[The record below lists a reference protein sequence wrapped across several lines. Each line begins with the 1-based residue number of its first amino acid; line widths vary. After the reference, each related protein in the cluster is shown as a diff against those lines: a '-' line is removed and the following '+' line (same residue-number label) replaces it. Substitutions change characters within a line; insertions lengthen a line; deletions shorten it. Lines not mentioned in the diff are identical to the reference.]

1 VPGEPVLTE
10 SPERSHAVPSSGSY
24 RADLDGL
31 RAISVLLVIAF
42 HAGITQLAGGFIG
55 VDVFFVISGFLI
67 TGILL
72 AEATKT
78 RSISLRN
85 FYARRIRRLLPLSAL
100 VLVATVLAG
109 IVFVPALDR
118 GRLLGDA
125 RSAALY
131 FSNWRFA
138 GQATAYADIG
148 PGDSLFVHYWSL
160 SIEEQFYLVWPLII
174 LVTTMLV
181 ARRKP
186 ERLRLALGSVLS
198 VVAVSS
204 FVLSIVLTR
213 VQGQSAYYGTH
224 LRLGELAT
232 GAALAVAVG
241 HVGRL
246 RGLAARIAGVA
257 GIACIVLAATLYDRT
272 TPFPGSAVLLPV
284 FGAALVI
291 ASGVFRPTGVGRL
304 LGRPP
309 LPAIGRISYAWYL
322 WHWPALGITS
332 LALGENA
339 SPTAK
344 TFGTILAVVASLALA
359 IGSHHLLEN
368 PIRFSERLKRS
379 WRRGLALGLALTAVS
394 VGTTMLPTPVAATRP
409 VTAEGKHAMTPE
421 EARLDTVQGM
431 GRCHIAYRTTSA
443 ASGCVFGDPAGDKT
457 IALVGDS
464 IAQQWFPAFERVAR
478 ANHWRLLA
486 WTKDACVFIDVLI
499 HVGPLNRPYYECVT
513 WRRNVINR
521 MRSFPGGVDLVVVG
535 RSTYALV
542 NVLTAEGKPIASGTL
557 DTVWAQAAARTFSR
571 LRAVADHVILIPDTP
586 LSPHDVPSCLS
597 EFPSEPD
604 RCRFPR
610 KRVLER
616 GKTLTTAER
625 ETAPPGVEVIDLSGS
640 ICPSDPCP
648 VVTAGGVIIYR
659 DTHHMS
665 ATFSATLAPVIERM
679 VIAALSS

>member
-1 VPGEPVLTE
+1 
-10 SPERSHAVPSSGSY
+10 
-24 RADLDGL
+24 
-31 RAISVLLVIAF
+31 
-42 HAGITQLAGGFIG
+42 
-55 VDVFFVISGFLI
+55 
-67 TGILL
+67 
-72 AEATKT
+72 
-78 RSISLRN
+78 
-85 FYARRIRRLLPLSAL
+85 
-100 VLVATVLAG
+100 
-109 IVFVPALDR
+109 
-118 GRLLGDA
+118 
-125 RSAALY
+125 
-131 FSNWRFA
+131 
-138 GQATAYADIG
+138 
-148 PGDSLFVHYWSL
+148 
-160 SIEEQFYLVWPLII
+160 
-174 LVTTMLV
+174 
-181 ARRKP
+181 
-186 ERLRLALGSVLS
+186 
-198 VVAVSS
+198 
-204 FVLSIVLTR
+204 
-213 VQGQSAYYGTH
+213 
-224 LRLGELAT
+224 
-232 GAALAVAVG
+232 
-241 HVGRL
+241 
-246 RGLAARIAGVA
+246 
-257 GIACIVLAATLYDRT
+257 
-272 TPFPGSAVLLPV
+272 
-284 FGAALVI
+284 
-291 ASGVFRPTGVGRL
+291 
-304 LGRPP
+304 
-309 LPAIGRISYAWYL
+309 
-322 WHWPALGITS
+322 
-332 LALGENA
+332 
-339 SPTAK
+339 
-344 TFGTILAVVASLALA
+344 
-359 IGSHHLLEN
+359 
-368 PIRFSERLKRS
+368 
-379 WRRGLALGLALTAVS
+379 
-394 VGTTMLPTPVAATRP
+394 
-409 VTAEGKHAMTPE
+409 
-421 EARLDTVQGM
+421 M

-499 HVGPLNRPYYECVT
+499 HVGPLNRPYYECAT

-586 LSPHDVPSCLS
+586 LAPHDVPSCLS

-610 KRVLER
+610 TRVLER